1 MSSTVIIIPSRLQ
14 AQRLPDKPL
23 KLINQKEMIL
33 HVYDLAIRSS
43 IGEVL
48 VVTPDKAIFELVE
61 NYGGK
66 SFLSKDFHETGTDRV
81 FEGFNKFF
89 SNKPEF
95 IINLQGDMPNLNA
108 KDIIKLKDYL
118 NKKKCDIA
126 TLASTLESQLEVNDK
141 NIVKVITKESIE
153 NSDFF
158 EAIDFKREDAAK
170 ESKYIYHHIGIYGFT
185 KEALIRYVN
194 LKRSKLE
201 IERKLEQM
209 RALEN
214 KMKIHVGYTESSPL
228 SVDTEEDLIE
238 IRKIMEKNDKK

>member
-48 VVTPDKAIFELVE
+48 VVTPDKAIFELIE

-158 EAIDFKREDAAK
+158 EAIDFKREDAVE

-214 KMKIHVGYTESSPL
+214 KMKIHVGFTKTKPL
-228 SVDTEEDLIE
+228 SVDTQKDLIK
-238 IRKIMEKNDKK
+238 IKKIMEK

>member
-1 MSSTVIIIPSRLQ
+1 
-14 AQRLPDKPL
+14 
-23 KLINQKEMIL
+23 
-33 HVYDLAIRSS
+33 
-43 IGEVL
+43 
-48 VVTPDKAIFELVE
+48 
-61 NYGGK
+61 
-66 SFLSKDFHETGTDRV
+66 
-81 FEGFNKFF
+81 
-89 SNKPEF
+89 
-95 IINLQGDMPNLNA
+95 MPNLNA

-214 KMKIHVGYTESSPL
+214 KMKIHVGFTKTKPL
-228 SVDTEEDLIE
+228 SVDTQKDLI
-238 IRKIMEKNDKK
+238 KIKKLMEK

>member
-14 AQRLPDKPL
+14 ARRLPNKPL

-33 HVYDLAIRSS
+33 HVYDLAIRSK

-48 VVTPDKAIFELVE
+48 VVTPDNTIFELIK

-66 SFLSKDFHETGTDRV
+66 SFLSKDLHETGTDRV

-89 SNKPEF
+89 SERPEF
-95 IINLQGDMPNLNA
+95 IINLQGDMPNLNS

-118 NKKKCDIA
+118 SRKKCDIA
-126 TLASTLESQLEVNDK
+126 TLASGLEGEFEINNK
-141 NIVKVITKESIE
+141 NVVKVITKESIE
-153 NSDFF
+153 NSDFL
-158 EAIDFKREDAAK
+158 EAIDFKRENCVK

-201 IERKLEQM
+201 VERNLEQM

-214 KMKIHVGYTESSPL
+214 KMKIHVGFTKTKPL
-228 SVDTEEDLIE
+228 SVDTEKDLLTIK
-238 IRKIMEKNDKK
+238 KIMEK